1 MSSEGAYKVILENN
15 KASLW
20 NVPFVSIM
28 NVSLY
33 YLKIIFYVGE
43 IIAKTDKERQAKRR
57 EKLSADKKAYKAYL
71 EKDKLRKAKKWLNE
85 KKNGLTSKRQY
96 ISLENA
102 IE

>member
-15 KASLW
+15 KVSLW

-43 IIAKTDKERQAKRR
+43 IIAKTDKEEKRKTKCR
-57 EKLSADKKAYKAYL
+57 
-71 EKDKLRKAKKWLNE
+71 
-85 KKNGLTSKRQY
+85 
-96 ISLENA
+96 
-102 IE
+102 